1 MNFEI
6 FNKIYALLLKNYI
19 YVLSFTILK
28 IVIEKIYC
36 ELLKTLLRMFMYAT
50 HFLATLFFGDGYFE
64 IRVFSLTLKE
74 IDPKMRNK
82 AHATLISTFFKCFA
96 TEFKIHKINFKFD
109 DLKTFSC

>member
-1 MNFEI
+1 
-6 FNKIYALLLKNYI
+6 
-19 YVLSFTILK
+19 
-28 IVIEKIYC
+28 
-36 ELLKTLLRMFMYAT
+36 MFMYAT